1 MLIWTNSCE
10 IRPRQYL
17 FLDRDGVVNVD
28 RPDYIKHWNEFEF
41 YPDSLAALKQCREKG
56 IGVILISNQ
65 SAINRA
71 LINLEDFWY
80 LHHRMVQKIEAEGGE
95 LSAAFYCPH
104 RPDEHC
110 SCRKPAPGMLIEAAR
125 LFDIFLPD
133 SCMLGDRSTDL
144 QAAFAAGCRGS
155 LVEREPS
162 LRQTLSADLTSPAT
176 VKRYPDLLSA
186 VGELF

>member
-80 LHHRMVQKIEAEGGE
+80 LHHRMVQKIEAE
-95 LSAAFYCPH
+95 
-104 RPDEHC
+104 
-110 SCRKPAPGMLIEAAR
+110 
-125 LFDIFLPD
+125 
-133 SCMLGDRSTDL
+133 
-144 QAAFAAGCRGS
+144 
-155 LVEREPS
+155 
-162 LRQTLSADLTSPAT
+162 
-176 VKRYPDLLSA
+176 
-186 VGELF
+186 